1 MFTLRSPL
9 YNWKLK
15 WLWLRHSYRFRWAH
29 KPLCDRFSEDV
40 LTVGNM
46 HLCRSCT
53 FLWTGMAIASA
64 TILLLPALRTNIA
77 TVAPQL
83 LLVTLLSSAPLFYK
97 QWPRSIRDLL
107 RFSLGASIP
116 LWICLVL
123 MGNLFIG
130 AATAAGGLAAW
141 YLYSNSR
148 KARKASA
155 CDGCPELNQPQVC
168 SGCTLKANEIRLYE
182 NKATQLFLDSG
193 RTPF

>member
-1 MFTLRSPL
+1 MTTFSSPI

-40 LTVGNM
+40 LTVGHV

-53 FLWTGMAIASA
+53 LLWLGMAVASA
-64 TILLLPALRTNIA
+64 AAIFLPALRANIA

-97 QWPRSIRDLL
+97 QWPRSVRDML

-116 LWICLVL
+116 LWICLIV
-123 MGNLFIG
+123 MGNLFISAV
-130 AATAAGGLAAW
+130 AAIGGLTTW
-141 YLYSNSR
+141 YFYSNSR
-148 KARKASA
+148 KARKATA
-155 CDGCPELNQPQVC
+155 CDGCPEFGQPQIC

-182 NKATQLFLDSG
+182 NKATQLYLDSG
-193 RTPF
+193 RSPF